1 MIKKVV
7 IFGSG
12 HNTLS
17 NGNFLVNKHIAD
29 FLYALTNQN
38 LDITFIQPAL
48 IEKQLSSLN
57 TSIIHDNINIVSL
70 NKKSIWSAVS
80 VLREILGADFV
91 YIFYPSSWANLIA
104 ILAFFIRKPY
114 GLYIRSS
121 INIQRKLC
129 QFTMYNSKISN
140 SVQGI
145 GQQLISL
152 YPNIRTIFPMTK
164 TLHFAELK
172 SIKRTVNLDEKLKVL
187 FVGRVEQAKGIFELL
202 DATQKLKN
210 ENRGIQLKIV
220 GEGEAQKS
228 VKGFC
233 RNNKELDILIEGLVE
248 DVQVILEFYQWADV
262 LVLPTYYEGFPR
274 VLIEGGAMGVALV
287 TTSVGGIPFVM
298 EEDSDYLSITPKSS
312 ESIYLALKKLQD
324 DPQLLNRLR
333 IASNRF
339 ALDLFNKSDR
349 HLDLL
354 LEQLSGMR

>member
-29 FLYALTNQN
+29 FLYELTNQN

-48 IEKQLSSLN
+48 IEEQLSSLN
-57 TSIIHDNINIVSL
+57 TSIIHDNINVVSL

-80 VLREILGADFV
+80 VFREILGADFV
-91 YIFYPSSWANLIA
+91 YIFYPSSWANLVA
-104 ILAFFIRKPY
+104 ILAFFIKKPY

-121 INIQRKLC
+121 INIQSKLC
-129 QFTMYNSKISN
+129 QFTMRNSKISN

-145 GQQLISL
+145 GQRLLAL
-152 YPNIRTIFPMTK
+152 YPNIKTIFPMTK
-164 TLHFAELK
+164 TLHFVDLN
-172 SIKRTVNLDEKLKVL
+172 SIKRSVNLDQKLKVL
-187 FVGRVEQAKGIFELL
+187 FVGRIEQAKGIFELL
-202 DATQKLKN
+202 EATQKLKN
-210 ENRGIQLKIV
+210 ENRGIKLKIV
-220 GEGEAQKS
+220 GEGESQKR
-228 VKGFC
+228 VKKFC
-233 RNNKELDILIEGLVE
+233 GNNKGLDISIEGLVA
-248 DVQVILEFYQWADV
+248 DVKTILEFYHWADV

-298 EEDSDYLSITPKSS
+298 EADSDYLSITPKSS

-339 ALDLFNKSDR
+339 ALDLFNKSES
-349 HLDLL
+349 HLELL
-354 LEQLSGMR
+354 LGQLAEVQ